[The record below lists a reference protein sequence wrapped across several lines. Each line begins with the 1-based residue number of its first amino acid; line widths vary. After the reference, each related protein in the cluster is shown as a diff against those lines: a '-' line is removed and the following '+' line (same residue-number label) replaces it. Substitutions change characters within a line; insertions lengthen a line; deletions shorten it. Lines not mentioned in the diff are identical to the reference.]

1 LDLFVRWP
9 LLALLPGLL
18 LLGVYRVFPRR
29 AALVAGLA
37 WLVYAIYELG
47 MQKRW
52 LCFGECNIRV
62 DLLLMFPVLAVIS
75 IAGIVAAAR
84 AAKST

>member
-9 LLALLPGLL
+9 LLALLLGLL

-52 LCFGECNIRV
+52 LCSGECNIRV
-62 DLLLMFPVLAVIS
+62 DLFLIYPVLAVIS

-84 AAKST
+84 AAKSA